1 MSESYTLLPSQV
13 ILLRARECLLPI
25 LSNRAWSLDE
35 RSAAYIRR
43 SAQSIRFLFTMRMPR
58 SGNRQSPDPTPL
70 SILRHTVREMGNY
83 TFTPGRSTPIQK

>member
-1 MSESYTLLPSQV
+1 MSDSYTLLPSQV

-43 SAQSIRFLFTMRMPR
+43 SAQSIRFL
-58 SGNRQSPDPTPL
+58 
-70 SILRHTVREMGNY
+70 LR
-83 TFTPGRSTPIQK
+83 